1 MKICI
6 TSSGK
11 QMESTVDGRFGRCKY
26 FCVFDTDTK
35 EVQVIE
41 NQGAL
46 SQGGAGI
53 AAAQQVADL
62 GVETLITG
70 NLGPNAMN
78 VLNSAG
84 VKAYTAAGMDIEKAV
99 EMYETGQ
106 LKPID
111 APVSA
116 HYGMQQRR
124 GGR

>member
-6 TSSGK
+6 TSSGR
-11 QMESTVDGRFGRCKY
+11 ELSSAVDGRFGRCRY
-26 FCVFDTDTK
+26 FCIFDT
-35 EVQVIE
+35 EAREARVIE

-53 AAAQQVADL
+53 AAAQQVADE
-62 GVETLITG
+62 GVEIVITG

-84 VKAYTAAGMDIEKAV
+84 IKAYRAEGTDIANAV
-99 EMYETGQ
+99 EMCEAGQ
-106 LKPID
+106 LQPIG

-124 GGR
+124 GGK